1 MDKKTLK
8 KAAGITV
15 SLLFAVVTA
24 IFAVVLVRG
33 VNAAFLIKYG
43 KITEWIA
50 VSLIVAIA
58 SLTVFF
64 AVIGKDFYYKTGLVC
79 LFFLFFSAGILFV
92 LYATGLLDRVDSIE
106 DFREFIASYGE
117 LSVTLFL
124 VMQILQ
130 VVALPIPGVVAIGAG
145 VLLFGPFWGAVLS
158 LIGIVIGSLAAFFIG
173 RVFGYKVV
181 KWIVGEENLQ
191 KGLELVKGKDKVVL
205 TFMFLFP
212 FFPDDILCFVS
223 GLSSMSARFFTVMVV
238 IARLI
243 STFATA
249 YSVNGS
255 LIPYDTWWGLLI
267 WAVLI
272 AGALVLAKIVYSN
285 SEKIEKFFNGRK
297 K

>member
-24 IFAVVLVRG
+24 IFTVVLVRG

-79 LFFLFFSAGILFV
+79 LSFLFFSAGILFV